1 MHNQA
6 AAFLDAFVQDEVK
19 CRCLD
24 QDEDFGA
31 AIDNQENDV
40 PLYDMYNR
48 GLTACEQGL
57 ERNPLSLEGMDRPGL
72 TGYIPSMEQG
82 MGMGASPKPKAL
94 MLELEGPTEEMMEE
108 SLKRRGLRR

>member
-1 MHNQA
+1 MNHSP

-24 QDEDFGA
+24 EEDFGQPIA
-31 AIDNQENDV
+31 NEENDV

-48 GLTACEQGL
+48 GLVACEQGL
-57 ERNPLSLEGMDRPGL
+57 ERNPLNLEGARLGT
-72 TGYIPSMEQG
+72 TGYIPSMEEG
-82 MGMGASPKPKAL
+82 LAMGASPKPRAL
-94 MLELEGPTEEMMEE
+94 VLQLESPGEEMMEE